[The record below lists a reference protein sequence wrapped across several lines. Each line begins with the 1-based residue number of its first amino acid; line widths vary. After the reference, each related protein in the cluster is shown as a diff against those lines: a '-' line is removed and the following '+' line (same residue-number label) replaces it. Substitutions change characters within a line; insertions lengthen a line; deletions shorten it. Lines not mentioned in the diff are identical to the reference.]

1 MIISAQRFSFKPGVA
16 EQDKRRALAAVAALA
31 EARPVAFAVV
41 GKDLGDPADGFT
53 HGFSIGLTD
62 LDALE
67 RYFDH
72 PLHAA
77 ADRALLPLLQKT
89 VGTGLSDD
97 DDPDLRPKIIELHQR
112 RTERDP
118 EYLALLTAIPEI
130 ALLHETRLER

>member
-1 MIISAQRFSFKPGVA
+1 MIISAQRFSFKPGVC
-16 EQDKRRALAAVAALA
+16 ENDKSRALAAVAALA
-31 EARPVAFAVV
+31 EAEPVEFAFV
-41 GKDLGDPADGFT
+41 GRDLGDPAGGFT
-53 HGFSIGLTD
+53 HGFSIGLAD

-97 DDPDLRPKIIELHQR
+97 DDADLRAKIVELHQR
-112 RTERDP
+112 RVQRDP
-118 EYLALLTAIPEI
+118 EYVALLSAIPEI
-130 ALLHETRLER
+130 ALLHQTRSVK